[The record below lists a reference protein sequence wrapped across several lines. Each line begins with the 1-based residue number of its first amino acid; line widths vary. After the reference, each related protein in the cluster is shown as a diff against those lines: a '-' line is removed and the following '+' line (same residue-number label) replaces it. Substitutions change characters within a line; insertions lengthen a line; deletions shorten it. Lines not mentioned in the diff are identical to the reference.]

1 MNLIKMYGNVTQ
13 NLQRIWY
20 LDYLKEEMKGFQQSK
35 QKIIYGLINNFN
47 NIKYKWHI
55 LFNHLNF

>member
-47 NIKYKWHI
+47 NIKYK
-55 LFNHLNF
+55 